1 MPRFFWEITRLEKGD
16 RHPDKR
22 QDDKNNDDF
31 HAIHEAV
38 IEAQMRLGLRVKTAR
53 IHVKRLPRPLCFYV
67 VVMTHG
73 RAEINL

>member
-1 MPRFFWEITRLEKGD
+1 MPPFFLTIARLQKSD
-16 RHPDKR
+16 RHPDER

-38 IEAQMRLGLRVKTAR
+38 IEAQMRLSLLVKTAR
-53 IHVKRLPRPLCFYV
+53 IHVNRLPRLLEFIA

-73 RAEINL
+73 RVEINL

>member
-1 MPRFFWEITRLEKGD
+1 MPPFFWEITRLEKGD
-16 RHPDKR
+16 RHPDKC

-38 IEAQMRLGLRVKTAR
+38 IEAQMRLSLLVKTAR
-53 IHVKRLPRPLCFYV
+53 IHVNRLPRLLEFIA